1 MDSFTTSPVS
11 APEPKLLEQ
20 VRHRL
25 RIKHYSLRTERSY
38 IAWIRNFILFHHKRH
53 PRDMAAAEV
62 EFFLSYLAVDR
73 GVSPSTQNQALHAL
87 LFLYKEVLMID
98 LPWLDGI
105 VRAKPSRHLPV
116 VLSVHEVHAL
126 FAAIPHPTLNLF
138 VRLLYGTGMR
148 LMEGLRLRVKDLDFS
163 RNAIVIRDGKGS
175 KDRVTVL
182 PQSLKIALQ
191 KQVEKTLEIHQ
202 ADLAQGLGHTS
213 LPYALANK
221 YPKAPTE
228 TPWQYI
234 FPADNLS
241 VDPLTKQ
248 QGRYNLDPKRIQRT
262 VKQAAQQALINK
274 PVTPHV
280 LRHSFATHL
289 LESGNDIRTV
299 QELLGHSDVK
309 TTQIYT
315 HVLNRGPGGVLS
327 PLDR

>member
-1 MDSFTTSPVS
+1 MDSFATSPAS
-11 APEPKLLEQ
+11 TPEPKLLEQ

-25 RIKHYSLRTERSY
+25 RLKHYSLRTERTY

-53 PRDMAAAEV
+53 PREMSAADV
-62 EFFLSYLAVDR
+62 EAFLSYLAVDR
-73 GVSPSTQNQALHAL
+73 NVSPSTQNQALHAL
-87 LFLYKEVLMID
+87 LFLYKEVLVMD

-105 VRAKPSRHLPV
+105 VRAKPSRHLPT
-116 VLSVHEVHAL
+116 VLSVQEVHAL
-126 FAAIPHPTLNLF
+126 FAAIPDPALNLF

-148 LMEGLRLRVKDLDFS
+148 LMEGLRLRIKDLDFA
-163 RNAIVIRDGKGS
+163 RNAIAIRDGKGS

-182 PQSLKIALQ
+182 PQTLKPLLL
-191 KQVEKTLEIHQ
+191 KQVKR
-202 ADLAQGLGHTS
+202 ALAQHESDISAGLGQTW
-213 LPYALANK
+213 LPYALQRK
-221 YPKAPTE
+221 YPNAPTE
-228 TPWQYI
+228 TAWQYV
-234 FPADNLS
+234 FPAAQLS
-241 VDPLTKQ
+241 IDPLSKQ
-248 QGRYNLDPKRIQRT
+248 QGRQHLDPKRVQRA
-262 VKQAAQQALINK
+262 VKQAAGIAEINK
-274 PVTPHV
+274 TVTPHV

>member
-38 IAWIRNFILFHHKRH
+38 LAWIRNFILFHHKRH

-62 EFFLSYLAVDR
+62 EAFLSYLAVDR

-87 LFLYKEVLMID
+87 LFLYKEVLLID

-116 VLSVHEVHAL
+116 VLSVREVHAL

-182 PQSLKIALQ
+182 PQSLKNSLQ
-191 KQVEKTLEIHQ
+191 KQVENALERHQ
-202 ADLAQGLGHTS
+202 ADLAQGLGHTA

-221 YPKAPTE
+221 YPKASAE
-228 TPWQYI
+228 APWQYI

-241 VDPLTKQ
+241 IDPLTKR
-248 QGRYNLDPKRIQRT
+248 QGRHHLDPKRIQRT
-262 VKQAAQQALINK
+262 VKQAAQVALINK